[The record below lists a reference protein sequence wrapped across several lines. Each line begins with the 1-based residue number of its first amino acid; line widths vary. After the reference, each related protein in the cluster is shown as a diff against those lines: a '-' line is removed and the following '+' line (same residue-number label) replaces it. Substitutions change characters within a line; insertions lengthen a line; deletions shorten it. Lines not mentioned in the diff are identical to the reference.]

1 VSQCLD
7 YQFDGEWIIL
17 SAYEKVKVGK
27 EQENN
32 IQKDKYYRSLQA
44 IGNAFSE
51 INWLISSDLS
61 IN

>member
-1 VSQCLD
+1 LD